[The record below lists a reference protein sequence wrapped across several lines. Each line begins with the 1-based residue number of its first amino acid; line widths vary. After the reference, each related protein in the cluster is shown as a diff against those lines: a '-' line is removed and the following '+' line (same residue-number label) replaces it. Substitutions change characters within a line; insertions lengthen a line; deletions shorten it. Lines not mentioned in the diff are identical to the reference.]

1 MPRTHTRTRWWCI
14 RVLWG
19 WLCIHVMW
27 GWWCIPVLWDR
38 WCMRVLWGWWCICV
52 LWGCWYIRVL
62 WGWWCI
68 CVLHTHTHTHI
79 HTYTH
84 TFKKIF
90 FYRAKDIRA
99 NKQVSLGLK
108 CSFTIFKARFLP
120 RLPMM
125 SITSILACSITE
137 IDKQPCVVPGFNHVV
152 LTG

>member
-1 MPRTHTRTRWWCI
+1 VYCGVDGVYVYCGVVGI
-14 RVLWG
+14 YVYCG
-19 WLCIHVMW
+19 VD
-27 GWWCIPVLWDR
+27 GVY
-38 WCMRVLWGWWCICV
+38 V
-52 LWGCWYIRVL
+52 YY
-62 WGWWCI
+62 
-68 CVLHTHTHTHI
+68 THTHTHI

>member
-1 MPRTHTRTRWWCI
+1 MMMYTCI
-14 RVLWG
+14 VGLIMYTCNVG
-19 WLCIHVMW
+19 LMMYTCIVGSMMYA
-27 GWWCIPVLWDR
+27 CIVGL
-38 WCMRVLWGWWCICV
+38 MVYMCIV
-52 LWGCWYIRVL
+52 GLLVYT
-62 WGWWCI
+62 CI
-68 CVLHTHTHTHI
+68 VGLMVYMCITHTHTHTHI